1 MGLRSTLGPPPSS
14 DMRKA
19 LSLLFGLLIS
29 AIAVVWGFRGLDW
42 DGIQT
47 GLRTLSWSAVA
58 LYVLSL
64 LIIHVLRTARWALM
78 VRVLDPKVSVYHL
91 VGMSFLGFAGVFL
104 VPLRLGELARPLLL
118 KVHSRIGF
126 SAGLGTVAIERAVDG
141 LVMTGFL
148 VGAILLGAAPSSG
161 MLLTGTLAL
170 GVFVGAS
177 LAFAAMAR
185 WPHASEAFWGRLLS
199 PFGERI
205 RDAVLGLLRGFVE
218 GLGSLPTHSARLNYL
233 GLTFAYW
240 GLNGLGMWFLATQMG
255 LSVSLQA
262 MFVTMALLVVGI
274 MVPAGPGAVGTFHA
288 AIIWGLSHLYGVDR
302 TGAAAFALTV
312 HGLQVIHMLLVSLP
326 FVGLIRQ
333 RRGEVPD
340 QSSSVM

>member
-1 MGLRSTLGPPPSS
+1 
-14 DMRKA
+14 
-19 LSLLFGLLIS
+19 
-29 AIAVVWGFRGLDW
+29 
-42 DGIQT
+42 
-47 GLRTLSWSAVA
+47 
-58 LYVLSL
+58 
-64 LIIHVLRTARWALM
+64 M
-78 VRVLDPKVSVYHL
+78 VRALDPKVSVYHL

-199 PFGERI
+199 P
-205 RDAVLGLLRGFVE
+205 GFVE

-312 HGLQVIHMLLVSLP
+312 HGLQVIHMILVSLP

-333 RRGEVPD
+333 RPGEVPD
-340 QSSSVM
+340 QSSSVI